1 LTGGINMLLKKNKV
15 TTVVGRGTI
24 VGPGKIAVSGNNA
37 VELQTERMIIATGSI
52 PMMLPGIEY
61 DGDKIG
67 DSTTALGYPSVPQHL
82 VVIGG
87 GYIGLELGSVW
98 ARLGAKVTVLEAMDR
113 VLAGLDGEIAKIARR
128 LFEKQG
134 LEFVTGAFVEKAHVV
149 NGQCEVLCKGLEPIH
164 CDRVLMCAGR
174 VPNTK
179 NIGLENVGVK
189 TDRRGAILVNGQLE
203 TDVPGIYA
211 IGDAIGGAML
221 AHKASEEGIAC
232 VEMIAT
238 GHGHVNYDAIPAIV
252 YTNPEIASV
261 GKTEEQ
267 LQEAGIA
274 YNKGVC
280 PYGAN
285 GRARA
290 IGDTDGRIKILA
302 DKKTDRILGVH
313 AIGARAGDLISEAS
327 VAMNFGASSEDLARC
342 CHAHP
347 TLSEIM
353 QEAALAVSGRAIH
366 T

>member
-1 LTGGINMLLKKNKV
+1 
-15 TTVVGRGTI
+15 
-24 VGPGKIAVSGNNA
+24 
-37 VELQTERMIIATGSI
+37 
-52 PMMLPGIEY
+52 
-61 DGDKIG
+61 
-67 DSTTALGYPSVPQHL
+67 
-82 VVIGG
+82 
-87 GYIGLELGSVW
+87 
-98 ARLGAKVTVLEAMDR
+98 
-113 VLAGLDGEIAKIARR
+113 
-128 LFEKQG
+128 
-134 LEFVTGAFVEKAHVV
+134 
-149 NGQCEVLCKGLEPIH
+149 
-164 CDRVLMCAGR
+164 
-174 VPNTK
+174 
-179 NIGLENVGVK
+179 
-189 TDRRGAILVNGQLE
+189 
-203 TDVPGIYA
+203 
-211 IGDAIGGAML
+211 
-221 AHKASEEGIAC
+221 
-232 VEMIAT
+232 
-238 GHGHVNYDAIPAIV
+238 V